1 VTLRLRLSLTLVA
14 VVAIGLIVS
23 DVVTYSSLR
32 SFLARR
38 VDQQLQTAL
47 NPTLHLLVSSDPND
61 ARGLTPGTYA
71 ELFNSS
77 GQSIRHFAVPYGGST
92 LARPVW
98 PSSIG
103 SLGSPAGPFTVGA
116 LGDPGLHYRVVAA
129 GLDGGFVLVA
139 IPLTEMKQTL
149 SRLEWI
155 AGLVTLAVLAA
166 MAVLSWFAV
175 RRELRPLERV
185 EQTAGAIAGGDLSRR
200 VDQGDPH
207 TEVGRLGIALN
218 TMLSRIE
225 AAMDERRASEEALRR
240 FLADASHELRTP
252 LTSIRGY
259 AELFRRGADAS
270 PQDTALAM
278 RRIEQESERMGALV
292 DDLLFLERAGRG
304 RPLTREPV
312 DLAGVV
318 TDAVYDARAADRSR
332 QIELDSPSQLIVV
345 GDEGRLRQVFANLL
359 SNAREH
365 TPAGTAVN
373 VQVRTES
380 DWAVVIVEDRG
391 PGIGPENLPH
401 IFEPFYRVDPSRGRS
416 GGEVKQ
422 EGSGTGLGLAIV
434 AAVAV
439 AHGGRIEVKSAP
451 GEGTTFTFRI
461 PVAGGPASPG
471 LDSDRGVDH
480 KPAAAKDPG
489 LFPTHLG

>member
-1 VTLRLRLSLTLVA
+1 MTLRLRLSLTLVA

-23 DVVTYSSLR
+23 DVVTYSALR
-32 SFLARR
+32 SFLVRR

-47 NPTLHLLVSSDPND
+47 DPMAHWLLSPDPND
-61 ARGLTPGTYA
+61 FRGLTPGAYA

-77 GQSIRHFAVPYGGST
+77 GQSLGHKVVPYGGST
-92 LARPVW
+92 LARPIW
-98 PSSIG
+98 PSSM
-103 SLGSPAGPFTVGA
+103 GSPGPASPFTVGA
-116 LGDPGLHYRVVAA
+116 LGDPGLHYRAVAA
-129 GLDGGFVLVA
+129 GLAGGYIVIAL
-139 IPLTEMKQTL
+139 PLTEMKQTL
-149 SRLEWI
+149 SRLERI

-166 MAVLSWFAV
+166 MALLSWFAV

-218 TMLSRIE
+218 AMLSRIE
-225 AAMDERRASEEALRR
+225 AAMEERRASEEALRR

-270 PQDTALAM
+270 PEDTALAM

-304 RPLTREPV
+304 RPVTREPV
-312 DLAGVV
+312 DLTGVV
-318 TDAVYDARAADRSR
+318 TDAVHDARAADRSR
-332 QIELDSPSQLIVV
+332 QIELDAPAGLVVV
-345 GDEGRLRQVFANLL
+345 GDEARLRQVFANLL

-365 TPAGTAVN
+365 TPAGTPVD
-373 VQVRTES
+373 VRVRTEGG
-380 DWAVVIVEDRG
+380 WAVVVVEDRG
-391 PGIGPENLPH
+391 PGIGSEHLPH

-416 GGEVKQ
+416 KGEMKH

-439 AHGGRIEVKSAP
+439 AHGGRIEVTSEP
-451 GEGTTFTFRI
+451 GAGTTFTFRI
-461 PVAGGPASPG
+461 PVAGAPATPDESGDRGADHEPAS
-471 LDSDRGVDH
+471 
-480 KPAAAKDPG
+480 AQDPD
-489 LFPTHLG
+489 LFATD